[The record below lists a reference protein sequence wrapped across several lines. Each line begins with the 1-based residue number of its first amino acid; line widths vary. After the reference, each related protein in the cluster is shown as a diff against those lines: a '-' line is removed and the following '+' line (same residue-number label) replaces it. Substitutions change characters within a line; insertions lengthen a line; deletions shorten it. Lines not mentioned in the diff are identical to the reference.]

1 MLDFDHIWQ
10 GALTLF
16 GILFGWLHHQR
27 NQEIDEMKQAT
38 KRAQE
43 TAQDALKSLAAHQ
56 LYAAETFATTSEVSG
71 AIDKAEERLG
81 SQIKQNHEHM
91 LQRLDD
97 IRDRLPRR
105 N

>member
-1 MLDFDHIWQ
+1 M
-10 GALTLF
+10 LTLF
-16 GILFGWLHHQR
+16 GIFFGWLHHQR
-27 NQEIDEMKQAT
+27 NQEIDEMKAAT

-56 LYAAETFATTSEVSG
+56 LYAAETFATSAEVAS
-71 AIDKAEERLG
+71 AVDKAEERLG
-81 SQIKQNHEHM
+81 KTINQNHEHM